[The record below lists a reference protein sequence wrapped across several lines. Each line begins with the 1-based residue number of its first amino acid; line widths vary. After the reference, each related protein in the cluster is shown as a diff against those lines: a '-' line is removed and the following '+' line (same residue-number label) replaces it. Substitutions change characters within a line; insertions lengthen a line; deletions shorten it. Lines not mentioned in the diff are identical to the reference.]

1 VFGNMTTNRKTAAS
15 MNGHGAL
22 GENDVSTEEETAIF
36 NDDGEEL
43 LWYFSYGSNMNTEI
57 FEKKRKIKCHDHKV
71 CKVPGYV
78 LTFAEGM
85 IPYVE
90 PSFCTCLKR
99 SDLSVVDDRPDIHGV
114 AFLITKQQY
123 EHMLLTEGGWGYQEY
138 RNHPF
143 WNIGHYGEE
152 EIECVE
158 IKPEGTGS
166 NKKESDL
173 KIFKALTLVGL
184 FGVHQRYDCNA
195 SKRYYDLVKVGAE
208 SSGLPTSYREY
219 LKEKHPAFEPI
230 SNCRWTN
237 LAKWICIVI
246 AFPCLFV
253 EIGSNKLCIAWNE
266 RKLKQ
271 EKEAESSLSS
281 SNLTKTA
288 TVVTRNTTRRRRQ
301 RFEDVIRAPWI
312 IMKLSHVYRH
322 YVLQCFMFTL
332 IFDVLKFP
340 SGFHNKTASTKKSQ

>member
-1 VFGNMTTNRKTAAS
+1 VFGNMTTNRKTAAF

-78 LTFAEGM
+78 LTFAEGI

-99 SDLSVVDDRPDIHGV
+99 SDLSVDDDRPDIHGV

-143 WNIGHYGEE
+143 WSIGHYGEE

-281 SNLTKTA
+281 SNLAKTA

-312 IMKLSHVYRH
+312 IMKLSHVYRR

-332 IFDVLKFP
+332 MFDVLKLP